1 MAQDIRVAVVGL
13 DTSHSVEFVR
23 RMQAPDCAPA
33 LKVPGLRATACLRF
47 ETPFQNA
54 EGLDARQRQL
64 EAWGVK
70 VTTSFAESVADC
82 DAIMIEIND
91 PAFHLDYFRRCV
103 SLGKPIF
110 LDKPLADGLAAGC
123 EVRKLADTA
132 GVPVMSCSSLRFVN
146 GLVAACGQVPAPAQV
161 AVFGAL
167 GRAPAGSSV
176 VWYGV
181 HAFEML
187 ERAMG
192 RGATRA
198 TVVNDACGITAV
210 IEYDGG
216 RHGVVELVEGAYSYG
231 GTLRGN
237 GKAAAFVADMS
248 LAYTEQLSEVER
260 FFRTGQSPVTLDD
273 AVEVL
278 AMLVATERA
287 LQSGRPEPVENR

>member
-1 MAQDIRVAVVGL
+1 
-13 DTSHSVEFVR
+13 
-23 RMQAPDCAPA
+23 
-33 LKVPGLRATACLRF
+33 
-47 ETPFQNA
+47 
-54 EGLDARQRQL
+54 
-64 EAWGVK
+64 
-70 VTTSFAESVADC
+70 
-82 DAIMIEIND
+82 
-91 PAFHLDYFRRCV
+91 
-103 SLGKPIF
+103 
-110 LDKPLADGLAAGC
+110 
-123 EVRKLADTA
+123 
-132 GVPVMSCSSLRFVN
+132 
-146 GLVAACGQVPAPAQV
+146 
-161 AVFGAL
+161 
-167 GRAPAGSSV
+167 
-176 VWYGV
+176 
-181 HAFEML
+181 
-187 ERAMG
+187 MG

-287 LQSGRPEPVENR
+287 LRSGRPELVENR